1 MLMLNLLVTLVSSA
15 GLLCGPQD
23 FQNRELFPCHP
34 LPQHLRAGA
43 LRDVFNL
50 PSCSVICFFNCI
62 AFSNLQFMLTQSPPM
77 MRYPPLS

>member
-1 MLMLNLLVTLVSSA
+1 MLMLNLFVTLVSSA

-50 PSCSVICFFNCI
+50 PSCSVICFSI
-62 AFSNLQFMLTQSPPM
+62 ASHSVICNSYKHHHHL
-77 MRYPPLS
+77 